1 MVLFVHHRYGRTN
14 VFSLPRIYRGRGRI
28 LHDDKLIDIIPYL
41 WENCTGGVMQKE
53 LKECLID
60 KLEKAA
66 QEAND
71 PDFRGIWQEKINELQ
86 KEKEI

>member
-1 MVLFVHHRYGRTN
+1 
-14 VFSLPRIYRGRGRI
+14 
-28 LHDDKLIDIIPYL
+28 
-41 WENCTGGVMQKE
+41 MQKE